1 MSGRIGRLTLMS
13 VFFAAAPLGLA
24 EADGI
29 SDNEIR
35 IGVLNDIS
43 GLYSDLSG
51 EGSAVAAQMAIDEFE
66 AQFNPDF
73 SIALY
78 RADHQNKPEI
88 ASTHARTWFDVDNV
102 DMITDIPTS
111 SAALTVLRIAEEK
124 NKLVIISGAAAPL
137 ITTTLALE
145 PELMLLDEP
154 TQGMGHEDV
163 DRVMELIKR
172 VAEDR
177 TVLMVEHNMRVVSTI
192 ADRIT
197 VLSRG
202 AVIAEGDYGTVSN
215 DPQVIEAYIG
225 TSNPEEEM
233 W

>member
-1 MSGRIGRLTLMS
+1 MG

-29 SDNEIR
+29 SDHEIR
-35 IGVLNDIS
+35 IGVLNDMS

-73 SIALY
+73 SIALC

-88 ASTHARTWFDVDNV
+88 ASTRARTWFDVDKV

-124 NKLVIISGAAAPL
+124 NKLVIIS
-137 ITTTLALE
+137 
-145 PELMLLDEP
+145 
-154 TQGMGHEDV
+154 
-163 DRVMELIKR
+163 
-172 VAEDR
+172 
-177 TVLMVEHNMRVVSTI
+177 
-192 ADRIT
+192 
-197 VLSRG
+197 G